1 MKIVVFGAG
10 GGVGS
15 RAVAAAA
22 AAGHDVVAVARST
35 DTLLAASATGV
46 AVVGADVRDAAA
58 VQRVLVGAQAVLWCV
73 GVSKRSGPDVGRASM
88 PHVVRASQEQGVARL
103 VSVSG
108 AGVTLPGDAKG
119 AGARFI
125 SALTRRFARDLV
137 EDKEGEHEILA
148 GSTLAWTEV
157 RPPRLTDAP
166 GTGSWVFTDTA
177 PGLRAAGLSRVDV
190 AAAMLSLAGSSE
202 YVHRSPFIVAGPP
215 SS

>member
-1 MKIVVFGAG
+1 MRIVVFGAG

-88 PHVVRASQEQGVARL
+88 PHVVRAAQEQGVARL

-137 EDKEGEHEILA
+137 EDKQGEHEVLA
-148 GSTLAWTEV
+148 GSTIAWTEV

-166 GTGSWVFTDTA
+166 GTGSWVLTDTA
-177 PGLRAAGLSRVDV
+177 PGLRAAGLSRADV

-202 YVHRSPFIVAGPP
+202 WAHRSPFIVAGPP
-215 SS
+215 SA